1 MRNYM
6 DGGEAIVEAFRR
18 LDIDYVLASPGSEWG
33 SVWEAFARQDE
44 EGADGPEYLSC
55 AHETLA
61 VNLAVGYT
69 VMTGRMQAVMLH
81 TGVGLLQGSMGIDT
95 ANRQGV
101 PMVVVSGESLTYSE
115 QDGFEPGPQ
124 WQGVLSVVGGPSALV
139 DRITKWSQAVSSPH
153 TLHEQLI
160 RAGEMAQRSPA
171 GPVYMSV
178 PIETM
183 LHDWTPPQNPRLV
196 PPAPRPVPPAADIE
210 AVADML
216 LAAKNPAIVAESIGR
231 DPAGYEATVELAE
244 LLAIPVSE
252 CRWLDFTNFPKDHP
266 LYQGMGEPDY
276 LHDCDVV
283 LTLRA
288 RAPWTPPS
296 AKPTNAKIVNIDET
310 PFRPHMVHQSLQ
322 ADVFLEGD
330 AVATLQSL
338 VAVLRQ
344 KGVDEAAVAA
354 RREKWSKTHDELVAG
369 KKALEDEALAKDSI
383 TPVGLCATLGEV
395 LPDDAIY
402 IDETITHRPIIVRH
416 LGFRGAQSFYTAAT
430 GGLGQGLGLALG
442 AKLAMKDRLVVS
454 VIGDGSFMYNPVTQS
469 LALSKHRDLPIL
481 IVVFNNEGYS
491 AMRKEHHAYYPDGVA
506 AEHNASVGHTI
517 TDVDY
522 AELGAPFGFYGRR
535 VEALADLPGAIKE
548 AQAAVEGGRT
558 AILNVVLDDGPP
570 ATR

>member
-6 DGGEAIVEAFRR
+6 DGGEAILEAFRR
-18 LDIDYVLASPGSEWG
+18 LDIDYVMASPGSEWG

-44 EGADGPEYLSC
+44 EKTDGPEYLSC

-61 VNLAVGYT
+61 VNLAIGYT
-69 VMTGRMQAVMLH
+69 AMTGRMQAVMLH
-81 TGVGLLQGSMGIDT
+81 TGVGLLQGSIGIDA

-115 QDGFEPGPQ
+115 KEDFEPGPQ
-124 WQGVLSVVGGPSALV
+124 WHGVLSVVGGPSSLV
-139 DRITKWSQAVSSPH
+139 DRITKWSQSVSSPY
-153 TLHEQLI
+153 TLHEQLV

-183 LHDWTPPQNPRLV
+183 LHDWTPPQNPRTV
-196 PPAPRPVPPAADIE
+196 PPATKPVAPAADIE
-210 AVADML
+210 RVADML

-231 DPAGYEATVELAE
+231 DPAGYEAAVELAE

-252 CRWLDFTNFPKDHP
+252 CRWVDFTNFPKDHP
-266 LYQGMGEPDY
+266 LYQGMGEQEY
-276 LHDCDVV
+276 IHDCDVV
-283 LTLRA
+283 LTLRS

-296 AKPTNAKIVNIDET
+296 AKPAKATIVSIDET

-330 AVATLQSL
+330 AVASLQGL
-338 VAVLRQ
+338 IAAIRQ

-354 RREKWSKTHDELVAG
+354 RMKKWSDAHDAMAAA
-369 KKALEDEALAKDSI
+369 KKALEDADLAKEAI
-383 TPVGLCATLGEV
+383 TPVALCATLGDV
-395 LPDDAIY
+395 LPDDAVY
-402 IDETITHRPIIVRH
+402 VDETITHRPTIIRH
-416 LGFRGAQSFYTAAT
+416 LGFKGPQSFFTCAT

-442 AKLAMKDRLVVS
+442 TKLAMKDRLVVS

-481 IVVFNNEGYS
+481 IVIFNNEGYS

-517 TDVDY
+517 TDLEYSD
-522 AELGAPFGFYGRR
+522 LGAPFGFHGCRIDR
-535 VEALADLPGAIKE
+535 LADLPGAIKE
-548 AQAAVEGGRT
+548 AQKAVEGGRT